1 MRNQLSK
8 RLVLI
13 DGPATAP
20 VDNSLVEYVSIYTEE
35 GVRVETLAQPTTT
48 DDVVLDGYVGEDE
61 SENALVDEDTLN
73 EALLKLE
80 TRIAALEA
88 IEEA

>member
-13 DGPATAP
+13 DGSAAAP